1 MIWILLILL
10 VLYLL
15 ALRGRTDNPG
25 MEELRRWN
33 YAHRG
38 LHGSGLPENSMSAFR
53 AAL

>member
-33 YAHRG
+33 
-38 LHGSGLPENSMSAFR
+38 
-53 AAL
+53 